1 MSQNSN
7 LAEWLADHP
16 RMMGV
21 LWVLVLIWAETG
33 MALAKHAE
41 GTGGP

>member
-7 LAEWLADHP
+7 LAEWLANHP

-33 MALAKHAE
+33 AVVGQTHA
-41 GTGGP
+41 TSGP

>member
-33 MALAKHAE
+33 AAVAAE
-41 GTGGP
+41 STGTSGP

>member
-1 MSQNSN
+1 MAQNIDFT
-7 LAEWLADHP
+7 EWLKNNP

-33 MALAKHAE
+33 TVVASNG
-41 GTGGP
+41 GTTTGP

>member
-1 MSQNSN
+1 MAQNIDFT
-7 LAEWLADHP
+7 EWLKNNP

-33 MALAKHAE
+33 AAVA
-41 GTGGP
+41 GSGASTSGP

>member
-7 LAEWLADHP
+7 LAAWLADHP

-33 MALAKHAE
+33 AVVAQTH
-41 GTGGP
+41 TTSGP

>member
-7 LAEWLADHP
+7 LVEWLANHP

-21 LWVLVLIWAETG
+21 LWVLALIWAETG
-33 MALAKHAE
+33 AVIATQASS
-41 GTGGP
+41 TSGP

>member
-7 LAEWLADHP
+7 LVEWLANHP

-21 LWVLVLIWAETG
+21 LWVLALIWVETGAAVAETT
-33 MALAKHAE
+33 A
-41 GTGGP
+41 TGGP

>member
-7 LAEWLADHP
+7 FTEWLANHP

-33 MALAKHAE
+33 AAVAGSAS